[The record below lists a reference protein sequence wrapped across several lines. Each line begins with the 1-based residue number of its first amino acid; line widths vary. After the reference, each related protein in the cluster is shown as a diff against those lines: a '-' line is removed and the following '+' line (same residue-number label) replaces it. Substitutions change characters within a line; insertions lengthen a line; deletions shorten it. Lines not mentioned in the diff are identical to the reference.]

1 MELNPKSKQL
11 FDMLMQI
18 PPDYKQPEIIIKR
31 KLAAWEQGLWFRRVF
46 QPDYSFFAKMNIEQP
61 SWSTAVL

>member
-18 PPDYKQPEIIIKR
+18 PPDYAVIHAELESTR
-31 KLAAWEQGLWFRRVF
+31 EKLS
-46 QPDYSFFAKMNIEQP
+46 D
-61 SWSTAVL
+61 TVL